1 MFLEKLFK
9 KPEVVTCAACGKTI
23 APREPRRVDKNRV
36 AESGRFE
43 YDRSDMGDD
52 TRLTNG
58 VSGGPLSLS
67 DDQVC
72 VFPQCCA
79 KRDHSAY
86 TCTR

>member
-1 MFLEKLFK
+1 MFLEKLSK
-9 KPEVVTCAACGKTI
+9 KPKAVTCAVCGKTI
-23 APREPRRVDKNRV
+23 SPREHRRVDKNRV

-52 TRLTNG
+52 TRTNG

-72 VFPQCCA
+72 VSPQCCA